1 MQNFKKYIPI
11 VLRVSVAFLFLFSA
25 YAKIHP
31 SPTVKAAISNFE
43 LNYLCSLMEMAYAQI
58 ISRTLIAAEIA
69 LGIAI
74 LFPFYL
80 KRFVLPVSA
89 FLLFFFSIHLSYV
102 IFSSGNSGNCG
113 CFGEMIDMT
122 PLKAIIKNVL
132 AIFALIYLYYLTP
145 KDSIKKSHKYILASF
160 YIVPVLIMFLFF
172 PISLGDSSPC
182 EKSSIEEVIVIN
194 YDIGPTGKNSIFS
207 TYIDGFYLHRGS
219 KTRFSIDE
227 GRKILCFYNPE
238 CDHCLDAAKAI
249 HKMEKSIKNF
259 PEVFIVFQEEGA
271 DKIPDFFSS
280 VGKSYK
286 YKIMNA
292 FAQPF
297 DFYKVFPAQYSTPGV
312 LFLWNGNVIRLMEGI
327 NENKFTPEEL
337 KKALKKK

>member
-25 YAKIHP
+25 YAKIDP

-43 LNYLCSLMEMAYAQI
+43 LTYLCSLMEMAYAQI
-58 ISRTLIAAEIA
+58 ISRALIAAEIA

-74 LFPFYL
+74 LFPFYV
-80 KRFVLPVSA
+80 KRFVIPVSA
-89 FLLFFFSIHLSYV
+89 FLLFIFSIHLSYV

-113 CFGEMIDMT
+113 CFGELVSMT
-122 PLKAIIKNVL
+122 PLQAIIKNVL
-132 AIFALIYLYYLTP
+132 AIFALIYLYFITP
-145 KDSIKKSHKYILASF
+145 KDNIIKSHKYILALF
-160 YIVPVLIMFLFF
+160 YIVPVLIMFLLF
-172 PISLGDSSPC
+172 PFSLGDSSPC
-182 EKSSIEEVIVIN
+182 EKSSIKEVKVTDFVKGPPQKSSKFSE
-194 YDIGPTGKNSIFS
+194 YIGKVDFETG
-207 TYIDGFYLHRGS
+207 G
-219 KTRFSIDE
+219 KTFNIDE

-238 CDHCLDAAKAI
+238 CDHCMDAAKAI
-249 HKMEKSIKNF
+249 NKMEKSIKNF
-259 PEVFIVFQEEGA
+259 PEVFIIFQEEGA

-280 VGKSYK
+280 VGKSYR

-327 NENKFTPEEL
+327 NENKFTPEKLE
-337 KKALKKK
+337 KALKKK